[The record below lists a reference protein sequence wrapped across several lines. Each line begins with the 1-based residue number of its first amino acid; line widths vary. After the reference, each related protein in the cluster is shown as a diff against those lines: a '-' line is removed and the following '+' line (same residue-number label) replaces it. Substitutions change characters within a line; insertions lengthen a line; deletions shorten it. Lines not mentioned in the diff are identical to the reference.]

1 MKAPVSLK
9 DDELLRLLAA
19 ARKHRLRDW
28 VMILVTYWHGLR
40 ASETINLKESD
51 LDGGVL
57 RVHRGKGSEATAQA
71 LQEHENPLLNERA
84 AVEEWLAERGS
95 LGKKGGRKP
104 LSKTRQSSEIV
115 RFSPD
120 DRLFPITRGQ
130 FWANYRRYAIEAGL
144 PRGIGRRTKLKTH
157 ALKHT
162 IAKHLIRSGVTLPE
176 VRDWLGWKSMKT
188 ADVYL
193 AADQDELSDRI
204 GKAIRGKDSFRRIQQ
219 TDLFDAG
226 R

>member
-40 ASETINLKESD
+40 ASETIHLREAD
-51 LDGGVL
+51 LQDGVI

-84 AVEEWLAERGS
+84 AVEEWLAERGT
-95 LGKKGGRKP
+95 LGKKGGRRRP
-104 LSKTRQSSEIV
+104 QKTGQSGEIV
-115 RFSPD
+115 TFSEE
-120 DRLFPITRGQ
+120 DRLFPISRKQ
-130 FWANYRRYAIEAGL
+130 FWANYRRYATEAGL
-144 PRGIGRRTKLKTH
+144 PRGIGRRTKRKTH

-162 IAKHLIRSGVTLPE
+162 IAKHLIREGVTLPE

-193 AADQDELSDRI
+193 LSDQDELARNV
-204 GKAIRGKDSFRRIQQ
+204 GNAIRKKDSFRQIQQ
-219 TDLFDAG
+219 GKLFPAD
-226 R
+226 

>member
-9 DDELLRLLAA
+9 DDELLRVLAK
-19 ARKHRLRDW
+19 AREHRLRDW

-40 ASETINLKESD
+40 ASETINLREAD
-51 LDGGVL
+51 LQDGVI

-84 AVEEWLAERGS
+84 AVEEWFTERGS
-95 LGKKGGRKP
+95 MGKKGGRKRV
-104 LSKTRQSSEIV
+104 SKMSQSIQKGT
-115 RFSPD
+115 FSPSE
-120 DRLFPITRGQ
+120 RLFPLTRRQ
-130 FWANYRRYAIEAGL
+130 FHRIYQGYAIEAGL
-144 PRGIGRRTKLKTH
+144 PRGIGRQTKRKTH

-188 ADVYL
+188 ADKYL
-193 AADQDELSDRI
+193 IADQDELSDRV
-204 GKAIRGKDSFRRIQQ
+204 GRAIRGKDAFRRVQQ
-219 TDLFDAG
+219 ANLFPAD
-226 R
+226 